1 MAGHQL
7 KKLAQTR
14 GKVLRTSLIDL
25 VPKHWSVY
33 TLLFSTVFFLL
44 FCFLLFDIRTSPT
57 ALLLHASNQLGALR
71 AQAGEMYFQSTSGSG
86 SSDVGGSPSLRK
98 ELRRRAED
106 ADDDDDDDDDDE
118 KRKSNSFRKRSED
131 GETKATIKDRW
142 TPEGVPTEGLLAVD
156 GGLSDDA
163 QPEEGTSDSKDGSVQ
178 ANAEKED
185 AAEKSVKTVEKVVDS
200 DSSQEEPAD
209 LGGRV
214 QLEEAEVENE
224 SMNEETVPEKES
236 SEEETVVEESVSSEE
251 GALDTVKPDGGEE
264 GIEEKVENSSR
275 KKEEGKEL
283 RAVVSEQEVD
293 EASAPSTNIKEED
306 SSVVSNSDSSSGE
319 ETVSGSVELTGK
331 ATKSPSVEKVADEE
345 VVDSEK
351 VTETKKERSK
361 RDEKKKE
368 TSKKKPSEPST
379 QAGLRDVAVDGKC
392 DYSVGKWVYDESYP
406 LYAPDSCPFVDGG
419 FRCVENGRPSAEF
432 QKYRWQ
438 PSGCDL
444 PRFDPK
450 NMLERLR
457 GRRLAF
463 VGDSIGRNN
472 WESLLC
478 MLAAAVPN
486 KTRIYEINGEPITKH
501 KGFLSFRF
509 EDYNCTVEY
518 YRSPYL
524 VPQGRAPPNSPP
536 EVHSTFKLDQIDWS
550 ATQWKDADIIVFNSG
565 HWWSF
570 EKTVRGGN
578 YFQLENKVHMKMEVG
593 DAFRRAMQTV
603 AKFVEENIDSTKTQ
617 TFWRSYA
624 PVHFR
629 GGTWKTGGSCVEE
642 ERPMLN
648 HTSYQE
654 PWVNQ
659 MISEVIQNNVKNPIK
674 FLNITLLSDYRPDGH
689 SSIWQRSPPSPINRQ
704 DCSHWCLPGVPDTW
718 NEFLY
723 AALLDRGQG
732 PWSDKAE

>member
-7 KKLAQTR
+7 KKLAQSR
-14 GKVLRTSLIDL
+14 GKVIRSSLIDL

-86 SSDVGGSPSLRK
+86 SSDLEGSPNLRK
-98 ELRRRAED
+98 GMLRRAED
-106 ADDDDDDDDDDE
+106 ADDDDDDDDE
-118 KRKSNSFRKRSED
+118 KRKSNSFNKRSED
-131 GETKATIKDRW
+131 GGNKAPVKDRW
-142 TPEGVPTEGLLAVD
+142 TTEEVPTEGLLVVD
-156 GGLSDDA
+156 GRFSDKG
-163 QPEEGTSDSKDGSVQ
+163 QPEEGPADSKDRSVV
-178 ANAEKED
+178 ANVEKED
-185 AAEKSVKTVEKVVDS
+185 AAEKFVKTVKKLVDS
-200 DSSQEEPAD
+200 DSTQEEPAD
-209 LGGRV
+209 VGGQV
-214 QLEEAEVENE
+214 PLEEPELENE
-224 SMNEETVPEKES
+224 STNEETVLEKES
-236 SEEETVVEESVSSEE
+236 SEEEPVVEESVSSEE
-251 GALDTVKPDGGEE
+251 AALDIVKPDGGEE
-264 GIEEKVENSSR
+264 GIEVKVEKSPR
-275 KKEEGKEL
+275 KKDEGKEL
-283 RAVVSEQEVD
+283 RATVSEQEVD
-293 EASAPSTNIKEED
+293 EASAPSTNITEED
-306 SSVVSNSDSSSGE
+306 SSVVDNSDSSSGE
-319 ETVSGSVELTGK
+319 EKDSGSVDLTGK
-331 ATKSPSVEKVADEE
+331 ATKPPSVEKVADEE
-345 VVDSEK
+345 LVDSEK
-351 VTETKKERSK
+351 VTETKKGYSK
-361 RDEKKKE
+361 RDEIPKTKG
-368 TSKKKPSEPST
+368 TSKKKSSEPST
-379 QAGLRDVAVDGKC
+379 QEVLRDVAVDGKC
-392 DYSVGKWVYDESYP
+392 EYSVGKWVYDESYP

-509 EDYNCTVEY
+509 EDYDCTVEY

-550 ATQWKDADIIVFNSG
+550 ASQWKDADIIVFNSG

-570 EKTVRGGN
+570 EKTVRGG
-578 YFQLENKVHMKMEVG
+578 
-593 DAFRRAMQTV
+593 
-603 AKFVEENIDSTKTQ
+603 
-617 TFWRSYA
+617 
-624 PVHFR
+624 
-629 GGTWKTGGSCVEE
+629 GTWKTGGSCVDE

-659 MISEVIQNNVKNPIK
+659 MISEVIQNNVKSPIK

-689 SSIWQRSPPSPINRQ
+689 SSIWQRTPPSPINRQ

-732 PWSDKAE
+732 PWGDKAE